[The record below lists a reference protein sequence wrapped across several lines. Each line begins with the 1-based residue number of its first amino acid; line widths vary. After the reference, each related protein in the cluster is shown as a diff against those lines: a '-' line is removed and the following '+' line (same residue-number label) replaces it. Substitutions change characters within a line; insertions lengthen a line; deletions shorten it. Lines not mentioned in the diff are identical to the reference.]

1 MQAPEDNRPQSP
13 TEMFSVFEL
22 DEMPSSPP
30 PINMRRRQRRM
41 RGGGAY
47 VRRVM
52 IGILPED
59 SDGEEYDAFV
69 DEELLDDV
77 YDSAYEDD
85 TVAKNLSDM
94 FNELARNDQHQMLSN
109 VLVDCVVCL
118 VEEVVNEQGGMRLV
132 CGHSFHDTCI
142 IEWLKTNDTC
152 PICRKTVI

>member
-1 MQAPEDNRPQSP
+1 
-13 TEMFSVFEL
+13 
-22 DEMPSSPP
+22 
-30 PINMRRRQRRM
+30 M